1 MNFLG
6 HLYLSG
12 DDPLVITGNFM
23 ADAIKGGDLSRFP
36 VDLQRGIRLHRAIDH
51 YTDQHP
57 LARAGRERARTH
69 AGRYAPVVMDLFYD
83 HLLAAHW
90 SALHPEPLERFTA
103 RMYAVLKAHATWME
117 GRPARMLPH
126 LMADDWLGAYAQ
138 RDGLAHALRG
148 MARRAPEGQAM
159 VGAEQVL
166 WQHYDAYRA
175 EFIGFLT
182 DVERATRT
190 LR

>member
-12 DDPLVITGNFM
+12 EHPLVITGNFM
-23 ADAIKGGDLSRFP
+23 ADAIKGGDLARFP
-36 VDLQRGIRLHRAIDH
+36 EAMQRGIRLHRAIDH

-57 LARAGRERARTH
+57 LALLGRRRARDH

-90 SALHPEPLERFTA
+90 SDLHPEPLASFTA
-103 RMYAVLKAHATWME
+103 RMYGVLQVNAGWME
-117 GRPARMLPH
+117 GRTARMLPH
-126 LMADDWLGAYAQ
+126 LVAGDWLGGYAQ
-138 RDGLAHALRG
+138 ADGLSKALRG
-148 MARRAPEGQAM
+148 MAMRSREGGVMA
-159 VGAEQVL
+159 GAEQVL
-166 WQHYDAYRA
+166 FDHYDTYRE
-175 EFIGFLT
+175 EFMGFMHDIGH
-182 DVERATRT
+182 ATRP

>member
-23 ADAIKGGDLSRFP
+23 ADAIKGTDLSRFP
-36 VDLQRGIRLHRAIDH
+36 EGLQRGIRLHRAIDH
-51 YTDQHP
+51 YIDQHP
-57 LARAGRERARTH
+57 LARAGRDRARAH
-69 AGRYAPVVMDLFYD
+69 AGRYAPVVLDLFYD

-90 SALHPEPLERFTA
+90 SALHPEPLEDFTA
-103 RMYAVLKAHATWME
+103 RMYEVLQAHAIWME

-126 LMADDWLGAYAQ
+126 LVADDWLGVYA
-138 RDGLAHALRG
+138 RREGLSRALQG
-148 MARRAPEGQAM
+148 MSRRAPEGEVMA
-159 VGAEQVL
+159 GAEAVL
-166 WQHYDAYRA
+166 WTHYDDYRA

-182 DVERATRT
+182 DIERATRT

>member
-12 DDPLVITGNFM
+12 DDPLVITGNYM
-23 ADAIKGGDLSRFP
+23 ADAIKGGDLGRFP
-36 VDLQRGIRLHRAIDH
+36 EGLRKGIRLHRAIDH
-51 YTDQHP
+51 YTDGHP
-57 LARAGRERARTH
+57 LARAGRERVRDH

-83 HLLAAHW
+83 HLLAVHW
-90 SALHPEPLERFTA
+90 AAVHPEPLHLFTA
-103 RMYAVLKAHATWME
+103 RMYAVLGAHAAWME

-126 LMADDWLGAYAQ
+126 LIAEDWLGAYA
-138 RDGLAHALRG
+138 RREGLAAALGG
-148 MARRAPEGQAM
+148 MARRAPEGHVMA
-159 VGAEQVL
+159 GAEAVL

-182 DVERATRT
+182 DIERATAAQR
-190 LR
+190 